1 MAWFKVDDGFFSSRK
16 VLSIRRD
23 ERLEAV
29 GLWVTL
35 GAWSSKELT
44 DGFVPDAVI
53 DEFSPHPFA
62 IEALTNA
69 GLWLRVDGGIQFHD
83 WKDYQPTRDE
93 VLQKRDELSRK
104 RAESGKLGAKSR
116 WQKNGKRMAKLDLP
130 LANDDFAN
138 DEGKVDSNDG
148 LAENGKMANASQI
161 DGNRIAPTPPD
172 PTRIEAKA
180 SITRDSRAHKLPST
194 WHPSKMHE
202 EYALENGI
210 DIDIASQQFRD
221 HAEATGRSMK
231 NWDAAFRL
239 WLSNSVKWNTK
250 AVVAKPKATA
260 DDWMNS

>member
-44 DGFVPDAVI
+44 DGFIPDAVL

-62 IEALTNA
+62 IDALINS
-69 GLWLRVDGGIQFHD
+69 GLWLKVDNGIQFHD

-93 VLQKRDELSRK
+93 VIAKRDALSRK
-104 RAESGKLGAKSR
+104 RAEAGKTGANSR
-116 WQKNGKRMAKLDLP
+116 WQNNGKRMAKQILP
-130 LANDDFAN
+130 LANDDFAIHESKS
-138 DEGKVDSNDG
+138 DVKDS
-148 LAENGKMANASQI
+148 LAEDGKMANVWQI
-161 DGNRIAPTPPD
+161 DGKRIAPTPPD
-172 PTRIEAKA
+172 PTQIEPKG
-180 SITRDSRAHKLPST
+180 SITSKAQKLPISWKPT
-194 WHPSKMHE
+194 TAHE
-202 EYALENGI
+202 DYARENSI
-210 DIDIASQQFRD
+210 DIVFASQQFRD

-250 AVVAKPKATA
+250 AVTKVSGPTA

>member
-44 DGFVPDAVI
+44 DGFIPDAVI

-62 IEALTNA
+62 VEALLNS
-69 GLWLRVDGGIQFHD
+69 GLWLRVDNGIQFHD

-93 VLQKRDELSRK
+93 VIAKRDELSRK
-104 RAESGKLGAKSR
+104 RAQAGKNGATSR
-116 WQKNGKRMAKLDLP
+116 WQKDGKRIAKPVLP
-130 LANDDFAN
+130 LANDDFAIESGKSDVN
-138 DEGKVDSNDG
+138 DLLPED
-148 LAENGKMANASQI
+148 GKMANASQV

-172 PTRIEAKA
+172 PTPIEAKA
-180 SITRDSRAHKLPST
+180 SITGNSRAHKLPSN
-194 WHPSKMHE
+194 WQPSKMHE
-202 EYALENGI
+202 QYARENGI
-210 DIDIASQQFRD
+210 DIVLAAQQFRD
-221 HAEATGRSMK
+221 HADATGRSMK

-239 WLSNSVKWNTK
+239 WLSNSVRWNTK
-250 AVVAKPKATA
+250 AVAKVSGPTA